1 MDVVEK
7 TSTAELDFACWTPT
21 AFMAGCSNVESWRNA
36 ESSVDDRLR
45 PCNHVSLMSP
55 SHIFIAGLCTRVGE
69 QRQPIPTCFLGC
81 APGFLELSCVT
92 KQTYVHVYESP
103 EFKIIAVLNK

>member
-7 TSTAELDFACWTPT
+7 TNTAELDFAFWI
-21 AFMAGCSNVESWRNA
+21 MAGCSNVESWRNA

-69 QRQPIPTCFLGC
+69 QRQLGC

-92 KQTYVHVYESP
+92 KQTCVHAYESP